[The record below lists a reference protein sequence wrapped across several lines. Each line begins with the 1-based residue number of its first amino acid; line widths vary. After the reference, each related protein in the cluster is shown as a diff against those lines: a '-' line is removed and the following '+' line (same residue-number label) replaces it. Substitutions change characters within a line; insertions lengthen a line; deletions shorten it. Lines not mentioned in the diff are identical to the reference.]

1 MAVSSQKGVLSTGR
15 TAALMIALVLLIG
28 AMLWASGYLPFRLRD
43 DGIYAGSGNT
53 PAPAPAATTIERPRL
68 YLPAPGKKKAG
79 YYAVTRVIDGDT
91 IEIERGKGEPI
102 RLIGI
107 DTPEVGRDTV
117 EPDSP
122 GWQAAMFVFKLLE
135 QDPQVKLKYDKE
147 REDKYGRTLAYVYL
161 PDGRMLNEVLLKEGW
176 AETMRIAPNTR
187 HADEFKR
194 LESEA
199 KAARKGRWK

>member
-1 MAVSSQKGVLSTGR
+1 MAVSSQKGVLPTGR
-15 TAALMIALVLLIG
+15 TAALMIALVALIG
-28 AMLWASGYLPFRLRD
+28 ALLWAGGYLPFRLRD
-43 DGIYAGSGNT
+43 DGIYAGSANT
-53 PAPAPAATTIERPRL
+53 PATAAATIERPRL
-68 YLPAPGKKKAG
+68 YLPAPGKKKPG
-79 YYAVTRVIDGDT
+79 HYAVTQVIDGDT
-91 IEIERGKGEPI
+91 IEIERGKGERI

-107 DTPEVGRDTV
+107 DTPELGRETV
-117 EPDSP
+117 QPDGP
-122 GWQAAMFVFKLLE
+122 GWQATMFVFKLLE
-135 QDPQVKLKYDKE
+135 QDPQVKLKYDEE

-161 PDGRMLNEVLLKEGW
+161 PDGRMLNEVLLQEGW